1 VPPPLPNY
9 DYDRKY
15 DGLTQRL
22 YSVPS
27 RQVGNGVRVGVDV
40 GVGVGGCGCGCGVG
54 VGVGVGVCVCVC
66 VCMCMRA
73 VYVFVYVNGCACIS
87 GWVCVRRLRTFFRG
101 LYSDSQ
107 V

>member
-40 GVGVGGCGCGCGVG
+40 GVGVGGCGCGCVR
-54 VGVGVGVCVCVC
+54 VRVCLYVYACSVCVCVC
-66 VCMCMRA
+66 E
-73 VYVFVYVNGCACIS
+73 
-87 GWVCVRRLRTFFRG
+87 WVCVH
-101 LYSDSQ
+101 
-107 V
+107 

>member
-27 RQVGNGVRVGVDV
+27 RQVGNGVRVGVD
-40 GVGVGGCGCGCGVG
+40 
-54 VGVGVGVCVCVC
+54 VGVCVCVC